1 MWPEPSDRGEFGILV
16 FPAHCP
22 FAIMLSP
29 QGPEGPFECPGPG
42 MLLLLFA
49 AGNLK
54 LCLHRACTTTATNLV
69 KLKPGNIRAGDSFLL
84 NLRYLSQSTEV

>member
-22 FAIMLSP
+22 FAIMPSP

-54 LCLHRACTTTATNLV
+54 DRSCVCIGLV
-69 KLKPGNIRAGDSFLL
+69 LQLL
-84 NLRYLSQSTEV
+84 LT